1 MTLQRTNAAAVT
13 PLPLRPPMRAVL
25 PSKGSGF
32 AEVIDLAAER
42 ERRMPPPPEVLEAVD
57 EAARAYERLD
67 AAGMHVRFG
76 LAEGRGVTAELHD
89 RSGVVRSLSLC
100 EVVDPM
106 SLLPPDA
113 AA

>member
-25 PSKGSGF
+25 PQSGSGF

-42 ERRMPPPPEVLEAVD
+42 ERRTPPPEVLEAVG

-76 LAEGRGVTAELHD
+76 LVEGCGVTAELHD
-89 RSGVVRSLSLC
+89 RAGVVRSLSLC
-100 EVVDPM
+100 EAVDPM

-113 AA
+113 VA